1 MPHADAASPQPQRAK
16 LMLELVP
23 LMIQAGKGR
32 EALEEIEL

>member
-1 MPHADAASPQPQRAK
+1 MLTLPRLVLQRAK